1 MVKIRDLRK
10 DFKKYNCTVECRYLD
25 IETGNS
31 FGIYGDTGSGKT
43 LFTKIITGLAGNYSG
58 SVEIGGTELKKLYR
72 KKLGYVPFRNILYGN
87 LTLKEMSVFLL
98 KHYSIDP
105 NEYKVKMDWFSEFWD
120 IKRFDGYRISELTD
134 GQLQSVKIFAGLIH
148 SPSFLVI
155 DEPFNGLG
163 EENAVKFRDLFTDI
177 GKRDVTVLAVSSN
190 MSSLELITQRT
201 SSISNGR
208 IE

>member
-1 MVKIRDLRK
+1 MVKIRDLSK
-10 DFKKYNCTVECRYLD
+10 VFIKYNFTVECRYLD
-25 IETGNS
+25 IDTGGS
-31 FGIYGDTGSGKT
+31 LGIYGDTGSGKT
-43 LFTKIITGLAGNYSG
+43 LFSKTVSGLAGNYSG
-58 SVEIGGTELKKLYR
+58 SVEIAGTELKKIYR

-120 IKRFDGYRISELTD
+120 IRRFDGLRISELTD

-148 SPSFLVI
+148 SPSVLII

-163 EENAVKFRDLFTDI
+163 TENTDRFRGLFTDI
-177 GKRDVTVLAVSSN
+177 SKRDVTVLAVSSN
-190 MSSLELITQRT
+190 MNALELMTQRT
-201 SSISNGR
+201 SKISNGR